1 MRKNIFI
8 TLFVFIIALVPVF
21 YLATV
26 YDSLPETI
34 PTHFGFSGKPDGFG
48 NKNTLWITAS
58 ILPVVSIGI
67 YFLLSNLYR
76 IDPKKTAKLAPE
88 IFFKIGMAVVLFF
101 AALGISIIYASAH
114 GSFSMRLFLPIMGL
128 FFVYMGNMMHSIKP
142 NYFVGIR
149 LPWTL
154 EDPDNWRATH
164 QLGGKLWFIGGI
176 IITIGTLLLPE
187 KIAMIFFL
195 CGTAIIVL
203 IPIIYSYRYFK
214 SHSLQS

>member
-1 MRKNIFI
+1 MRKNIFF

-21 YLATV
+21 YLAAV
-26 YDSLPETI
+26 YNSLPEII

-48 NKNTLWITAS
+48 NKKTLWITGA

-76 IDPKKTAKLAPE
+76 IDPKKTAKLSPE
-88 IFFKIGMAVVLFF
+88 IFQKIGIAVVLLF

-114 GSFSMRLFLPIMGL
+114 GTFSIRLLLPIIGL

-164 QLGGKLWFIGGI
+164 QLGGKLWFFGGI
-176 IITIGTLLLPE
+176 IITITTLLLPE

-203 IPIIYSYRYFK
+203 VPIIYSYRYYK
-214 SHSLQS
+214 NHTS

>member
-21 YLATV
+21 YLAAI
-26 YDSLPETI
+26 YNSLPETV
-34 PTHFGFSGKPDGFG
+34 PTHFGFSGKPDSFG
-48 NKNTLWITAS
+48 NKNILWTTGA

-76 IDPKKTAKLAPE
+76 IDPKKTAKLSPE
-88 IFFKIGMAVVLFF
+88 VFSKIGMAVVLLF
-101 AALGISIIYASAH
+101 AALGISIIYAAAH
-114 GSFSMRLFLPIMGL
+114 GTFNVRLLLPIISL

-154 EDPDNWRATH
+154 EDPDNWRVTH
-164 QLGGKLWFIGGI
+164 QLAGKLWFIGGI
-176 IITIGTLLLPE
+176 IITIATLLLPE
-187 KIAMIFFL
+187 KIAMIFFF
-195 CGTAIIVL
+195 CGTAVIVL
-203 IPIIYSYRYFK
+203 VPIISSYRYFK
-214 SHSLQS
+214 SHAS

>member
-1 MRKNIFI
+1 MRKNIFVTI
-8 TLFVFIIALVPVF
+8 LIFIIALVPVF
-21 YLATV
+21 YLGAI
-26 YDSLPETI
+26 YNSLPETI
-34 PTHFGFSGKPDGFG
+34 PTHFGFSGKPDSFG
-48 NKNTLWITAS
+48 NKNTLWITGA

-67 YFLLSNLYR
+67 YFLLNNLYR
-76 IDPKKTAKLAPE
+76 IDPKKTAKLSPE
-88 IFFKIGMAVVLFF
+88 TFSKIGMAVVLLF

-154 EDPDNWRATH
+154 EDPDNWRVTH
-164 QLGGKLWFIGGI
+164 QLAGKLWFSGGI
-176 IITIGTLLLPE
+176 IITIATLLLPE
-187 KIAMIFFL
+187 KIAMIFFF

-214 SHSLQS
+214 NHSLQS